1 MPINPGETFKRV
13 KIAAGLCAAARLCG
27 SPGYINSTYIPNTI
41 IDEAERIALEIN
53 VDEGGVFHWG
63 DLNVEGMSES
73 DKREPLRGWE
83 GLGGQ
88 VYTSN
93 SHQRLDKFLTT
104 YFRPLR
110 HGVTPSDY
118 TTWKIDGRRRTVN
131 IYLSLVPS
139 PSLLKYISKSWR
151 SSPTSDKS
159 NP

>member
-1 MPINPGETFKRV
+1 MKTAE
-13 KIAAGLCAAARLCG
+13 GLCAAARFCG
-27 SPGYINSTYIPNTI
+27 SPGYINSTYIPNTV
-41 IDEAERIALEIN
+41 IDEAERSIALEID

-83 GLGGQ
+83 GLRGQ

-93 SHQRLDKFLTT
+93 SHPTLDKFLTT
-104 YFRPLR
+104 YFQPLR

-118 TTWKIDGRRRTVN
+118 TPRKIDGRRRTVN

-139 PSLLKYISKSWR
+139 PSLPKYIPKS
-151 SSPTSDKS
+151 
-159 NP
+159 